1 MYSLYNIHI
10 LNERIQIMTYMKLL
24 EALERMTPEEL
35 AMDVTICAGPLRG
48 DEAYYPAESLLT
60 VIEEHNNDLL
70 DNGHKYLV
78 IDG

>member
-35 AMDVTICAGPLRG
+35 AMDVTVCAGPLRG
-48 DEAYYPAESLLT
+48 DREPAPTSPLSP
-60 VIEEHNNDLL
+60 
-70 DNGHKYLV
+70 
-78 IDG
+78 